1 MAKVAVVEEEIY
13 DLMVFDDDCYEK
25 DVEIPD
31 DLHDRWLTAQAEFY
45 KLEEEIIAIARQQR
59 GDW

>member
-45 KLEEEIIAIARQQR
+45 KLEEEIIAIA
-59 GDW
+59 